1 MAMITFNPTAT
12 ASYTQSH
19 SRSQKRRAL
28 MNKLLTFLST
38 TALLSSSA
46 CTPDSSGPNEPKE
59 TETATV
65 SRTAANTA
73 PETTAP
79 TVQPVDVDPDDPRF
93 EGYQE
98 AYDRSDRD
106 LVVHDFCDRFTLEEL
121 AGIGL
126 RAHDSS
132 ETERDSQFKESFCYF
147 DPTPEDRSVEYQVL
161 SDNLPYEAQRSLGT
175 LLDFDFEG
183 RHPRIYFYSDFPNGE
198 SSVFFQCIAATSTTN
213 GTINLTTEAFSDELI
228 PDARFND
235 AASTCQHSHDKLI
248 DLINLSGVPWP

>member
-1 MAMITFNPTAT
+1 
-12 ASYTQSH
+12 
-19 SRSQKRRAL
+19 
-28 MNKLLTFLST
+28 MNKLFTFLST
-38 TALLSSSA
+38 TALLSASA

-73 PETTAP
+73 PQAPQAPQTPETTAP

-98 AYDRSDRD
+98 AYDRSDRE

-126 RAHDSS
+126 SAHDSS
-132 ETERDSQFKESFCYF
+132 ETERDAQFKESVCHF
-147 DPTPEDRSVEYQVL
+147 DPIPEYPGVEYQVMTGLL
-161 SDNLPYEAQRSLGT
+161 SYETQRSLGT

-183 RHPRIYFYSDFPNGE
+183 RHPRIYFYSNLTNGKAG
-198 SSVFFQCIAATSTTN
+198 FYIRCTAATSTTN
-213 GTINLTTEAFSDELI
+213 GTINFSTRAFSDE
-228 PDARFND
+228 
-235 AASTCQHSHDKLI
+235 
-248 DLINLSGVPWP
+248 

>member
-1 MAMITFNPTAT
+1 
-12 ASYTQSH
+12 
-19 SRSQKRRAL
+19 
-28 MNKLLTFLST
+28 MNKLLTLLST
-38 TALLSSSA
+38 TALLSASA

-132 ETERDSQFKESFCYF
+132 ETERDSQFKESVCSF
-147 DPTPEDRSVEYQVL
+147 DPIPEYRSVEYQVMTGLL
-161 SDNLPYEAQRSLGT
+161 SYETQRSLGT

-183 RHPRIYFYSDFPNGE
+183 RHPRIYFYSNLTNGKAG
-198 SSVFFQCIAATSTTN
+198 FYIRCTAATSTTN
-213 GTINLTTEAFSDELI
+213 GTINFSTRAFSDE
-228 PDARFND
+228 
-235 AASTCQHSHDKLI
+235 
-248 DLINLSGVPWP
+248 